1 MIMKKLALNI
11 LVAAGLVFTSSQAEA
26 QLKLPQ
32 PSSTQF
38 ILQDLGIEQVSV
50 VYQRPSAKGRT
61 VFGELVPYGQIWR
74 TGANDATNI
83 TFQSEVS
90 IEGQKLPAG
99 TYALFTIPGKDEWTI
114 VFNNNAKQWGAYTYE
129 EADDVLRVKV
139 KPQTLPSHV
148 ETFTIEFD
156 NVHEQELDLSLSWE
170 KTKVSFNIAVDQK
183 QEILASIDEA
193 MKGQKKPYFQAA
205 MYYFAN
211 DLDMQKAVEWM
222 KEADKGNTKAP
233 HVKYWKS
240 LVLAKAGDKAG
251 AIKAAE
257 EGLAMAKAA
266 NNQEY
271 VKLNTQAL
279 NAAKK

>member
-1 MIMKKLALNI
+1 MKKLALSI
-11 LVAAGLVFTSSQAEA
+11 LVATGLVFASSQAEA

-61 VFGELVPYGQIWR
+61 IFGGLVPYDQIWR
-74 TGANDATNI
+74 TGANNATNI
-83 TFQSEVS
+83 TFQREVM
-90 IEGQKLPAG
+90 IEGQKLDAG

-114 VFNNNAKQWGAYTYE
+114 IFNNNAKQWGAYTYDK
-129 EADDVLRVKV
+129 ADDVLRVKV
-139 KPQTLPSHV
+139 KPITLDAPI
-148 ETFTIEFD
+148 ETFIIEFED
-156 NVHEQELDLSLSWE
+156 VHEQSVDLSLSWE
-170 KTKVSFNIAVDQK
+170 KTKVTFNISVDEK
-183 QEILASIDEA
+183 AELIANIDEA
-193 MKGQKKPYFQAA
+193 MKGEKKPYFQAA
-205 MYYFAN
+205 MFYFSN
-211 DLDMQKAVEWM
+211 DIDITKAVAWI

-251 AIKAAE
+251 AVKAAE

-266 NNQEY
+266 DNQEY

-279 NAAKK
+279 EAAKK